1 MKNKTFIYSKV
12 LHWFLPNL
20 ERLMTTS
27 KSDDIIF
34 RGKSLKM
41 ILLEIVL
48 CDDYSHKIAAGVNF
62 LKDNFLEK

>member
-1 MKNKTFIYSKV
+1 MWS
-12 LHWFLPNL
+12 L

-27 KSDDIIF
+27 KIDDIIF
-34 RGKSLKM
+34 RGKLLKM

-48 CDDYSHKIAAGVNF
+48 RDDYSHKIAAGVNF